1 MSDCGHL
8 IPDFSGQ
15 GIVPTLS
22 DECAR
27 HLRPHSKCIKHEVEA
42 IECEAY
48 ERRTVTIR
56 PNDTRIDLYD
66 ATHDSYT
73 LSATV
78 VGLEGSDAVEYS
90 LYLYPDV
97 SGEGEYEIRV
107 NAEPIQGDYNVVTE
121 TGTATVY
128 GGLSPTCFISGTKV
142 WTPDG
147 TKNIEDIEI
156 GDTILAWNDLTE
168 EVIETKVLNTIAEV
182 VTSVYRIS
190 VGKDTLEVTGK
201 HRMYLPSEER
211 YEAVENLTAGDEL
224 LDVNGNTVRIKAI
237 GQTEGVYEVHNI
249 EVDTYSNYFVGER
262 GLLSYNMNIPDA
274 NGISTIKLSPKS
286 LRSVGNGQVEVSIW
300 AEQSLQGR
308 GTLPITT
315 FNYGIAKSGSAPDIQ
330 GSSGNT
336 YPFSLTGS
344 EQKELRL
351 TLLPTEVGVFHYQIQ
366 KTSSVPSNY
375 HYGGEQYILGVDI
388 EQANGEFVL
397 KRAIIQEPN
406 STKKNN
412 LSFSWIYDDRQ
423 PV

>member
-66 ATHDSYT
+66 ATHDTYT
-73 LSATV
+73 LTATV
-78 VGLEGSDAVEYS
+78 DGLEGSDTIEYT
-90 LYLYPDV
+90 LYLYPEV

-107 NAEPIQGDYNVVTE
+107 SAEPIQGDYNVVTE

-128 GGLSPTCFISGTKV
+128 GGLTPTCFISGTKV

-147 TKNIEDIEI
+147 TKNIEDIGI
-156 GDTILAWNDLTE
+156 GDKVLAWNDLTE
-168 EVIETKVLNTIAEV
+168 EVIETEVLNTIAEIA
-182 VTSVYRIS
+182 TSVYRIS

-237 GQTEGVYEVHNI
+237 GQTDGVYEVHNI
-249 EVDTYSNYFVGER
+249 EVDAYSNYFVGER

-286 LRSVGNGQVEVSIW
+286 LRSANGQVEISIW
-300 AEQSLQGR
+300 AKQILQVGR
-308 GTLPITT
+308 DTPPITT
-315 FNYGIAKSGSAPDIQ
+315 FNYGITRIGNAPEIQ
-330 GSSGNT
+330 SSS
-336 YPFSLTGS
+336 FSLTDS
-344 EQKELRL
+344 EFKELRL
-351 TLLPTEVGVFHYQIQ
+351 TIFPTEVGVFHYQIQ
-366 KTSSVPSNY
+366 KTSNVPSNY
-375 HYGGEQYILGVDI
+375 HFGGESYILSVDI
-388 EQANGEFVL
+388 ERVNGEFVL
-397 KRAIIQEPN
+397 HRANIIDAHN
-406 STKKNN
+406 FKANN